1 MERRKRRTMAGFTAM
16 RATPTGR
23 TAWMR
28 TFMGAFICTLGVLAY
43 TVAAGATEIRAFEV
57 TRDGEMYRLHSD
69 IALQA
74 DAERVRAVLARY
86 ERIPQLDPDITEVTM
101 LGANTDGSVRMRLA
115 GSQCV
120 LIFCVRYRWTQDV
133 RTLPSGDIFA
143 EIVPD
148 GGDIGAGWV
157 RYRTVREGTRTRL
170 IVDADIDAS
179 GVPLPAAL
187 AESWMQAR
195 LQDEALETARLV
207 ERAARTTPVISRA
220 STPQSRR
227 L

>member
-1 MERRKRRTMAGFTAM
+1 MVSCTPVGAI
-16 RATPTGR
+16 PTGR
-23 TAWMR
+23 TAWKR
-28 TFMGAFICTLGVLAY
+28 TFGVTFVCALAVLAS
-43 TVAAGATEIRAFEV
+43 TAAVGATEIRAFQV
-57 TRDGEMYRLHSD
+57 TRNGEMYRLHSD
-69 IALQA
+69 ITLQA

-157 RYRTVREGTRTRL
+157 RYRTVREGARTRL

-207 ERAARTTPVISRA
+207 EHAARSTPVISRA
-220 STPQSRR
+220 STQRPTR

>member
-1 MERRKRRTMAGFTAM
+1 M
-16 RATPTGR
+16 
-23 TAWMR
+23 
-28 TFMGAFICTLGVLAY
+28 
-43 TVAAGATEIRAFEV
+43 
-57 TRDGEMYRLHSD
+57 
-69 IALQA
+69 
-74 DAERVRAVLARY
+74 
-86 ERIPQLDPDITEVTM
+86 
-101 LGANTDGSVRMRLA
+101 
-115 GSQCV
+115 CV
-120 LIFCVRYRWTQDV
+120 P
-133 RTLPSGDIFA
+133 LPSGDIFA

-207 ERAARTTPVISRA
+207 EHAARSTPVISRA
-220 STPQSRR
+220 STQRPTR